1 MFCSKKSY
9 LENRRRF
16 LEKRRD
22 NCGQS
27 VKYLVKFNEDGTL
40 SEDDD
45 AESETTDKQVLE
57 QQMELSSVEENERTV
72 KSSDPRERTPPPYIP
87 KPVLQMVNT
96 QSMVD
101 SSKDLR
107 SKSIHLPSPPKV
119 QRLIKPESQASP
131 PRQKQSIVSQSIEVP
146 LEQIVEGSSHG
157 QQQYLQIVGSDGKT
171 QLLQIV
177 GNSTNQQV
185 FELVPAPGQQPVL
198 RPVSVQK
205 QQERQVTQTP
215 DYPQEAQVQY
225 VNESSQGHVM
235 ISQSEPQE
243 QIIITD
249 ASDEQV
255 VQEQVVVTEGSQEQ
269 IVYSDVPHNQL
280 IVSDSQTEHIIVSEG
295 TREQVVVTGYPQE
308 QVIEEVVMEETA
320 PHVSHREVVVSSN
333 HHQGIPRPALQS
345 LLRKQPELR
354 AKSGI
359 SVLKPQIQQ
368 QIASGVPV
376 MIVTQGSASATSSQP
391 QTIYSVPTSSQTA
404 VVTASQQAPSTAVVI
419 ASVPETLQSDNII
432 ETAFVTATQ
441 GESEAEAVED
451 NGNSRAIQV
460 ARQLQGIVQ
469 QQPQQ
474 QQIVVA
480 HGQSGEMMNIDD
492 IEVQP
497 LQASQ
502 EDIMRTMES
511 IASELLGVSS
521 IDLAP

>member
-1 MFCSKKSY
+1 MFYSKKSY

-16 LEKRRD
+16 LERRRD

-27 VKYLVKFNEDGTL
+27 VKYLTKFNEDGTL
-40 SEDDD
+40 SEGDDD
-45 AESETTDKQVLE
+45 TELETSDKHVSE
-57 QQMELSSVEENERTV
+57 QQMELSSVEENERIV
-72 KSSDPRERTPPPYIP
+72 GNSDPREQTPPPYIP
-87 KPVLQMVNT
+87 KPVLQSVNT
-96 QSMVD
+96 QHMTGS
-101 SSKDLR
+101 

-119 QRLIKPESQASP
+119 QRLIKPESQSSP
-131 PRQKQSIVSQSIEVP
+131 LKQNQPVVSQSVVP
-146 LEQIVEGSSHG
+146 LEQTVEGSVHG

-185 FELVPAPGQQPVL
+185 FELVTTPGQEPVL

-205 QQERQVTQTP
+205 QQERQVMQTS
-215 DYPQEAQVQY
+215 DYPQEEQIQY
-225 VNESSQGHVM
+225 VSESPDDQVV
-235 ISQSEPQE
+235 ITQSEGQE
-243 QIIITD
+243 QIIITGTTG
-249 ASDEQV
+249 DEQV
-255 VQEQVVVTEGSQEQ
+255 VQEHVVTTEGSQEHV
-269 IVYSDVPHNQL
+269 VYSDVPHSQL
-280 IVSDSQTEHIIVSEG
+280 IVSDPQTEHIIVSDE
-295 TREQVVVTGYPQE
+295 TQEQVVVTGYPQE
-308 QVIEEVVMEETA
+308 QVVEEVVMEEMA
-320 PHVSHREVVVSSN
+320 PHVAHREVVISSDP
-333 HHQGIPRPALQS
+333 QRISRPALQS

-354 AKSGI
+354 AKPGV

-368 QIASGVPV
+368 QISSGVPV
-376 MIVTQGSASATSSQP
+376 MIVTQGSVSAIASQP
-391 QTIYSVPTSSQTA
+391 QTIYSVPSSSQTA
-404 VVTASQQAPSTAVVI
+404 VVTANQQAPSRAVVI
-419 ASVPETLQSDNII
+419 TSVPEVLQTDNII

-441 GESEAEAVED
+441 GENEAETVE
-451 NGNSRAIQV
+451 NSGNSRAAVPV
-460 ARQLQGIVQ
+460 ARQPQVIVQ

-474 QQIVVA
+474 QQQVVVT